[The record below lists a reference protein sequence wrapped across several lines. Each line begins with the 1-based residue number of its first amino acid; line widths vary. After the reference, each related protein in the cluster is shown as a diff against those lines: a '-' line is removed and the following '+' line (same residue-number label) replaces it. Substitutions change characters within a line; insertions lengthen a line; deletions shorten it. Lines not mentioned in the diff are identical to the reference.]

1 MNNSKLIEKYFSR
14 TLTEIELEEF
24 NSLYENNPE
33 FREEIDFLKNVALVS
48 EKEDAANFKLK
59 LQAFEAEFS
68 SKKNKKRNTWLK
80 PLTTAAAVLLI
91 AFCVHFFWNS
101 AIDEDKLFTHYFEP
115 SKNVSAPIVR
125 SESEEN
131 TQTEAF
137 INYSENNYETAQLL
151 FEKAYKNSKKPELL
165 FYQGNALLA
174 SGKNQEA
181 INIFKQHLTFLDTLS
196 NRTHWYL
203 ALAYLKTKDLKQSK
217 QHLELLLNS
226 GDVFKREEA
235 SSLLKKLK

>member
-24 NSLYENNPE
+24 NALYKNNPE
-33 FREEIDFLKNVALVS
+33 FKNEIDFLKNVALVS

-59 LQAFEAEFS
+59 LQAFEEELS
-68 SKKNKKRNTWLK
+68 SKKTNKKSAWIK
-80 PLTTAAAVLLI
+80 PLTMAAAVLLI
-91 AFCVHFFWNS
+91 AFCINFFWDS
-101 AIDEDKLFTHYFEP
+101 SIDEDQLFAHYFEP

-131 TQTEAF
+131 IQKEAF
-137 INYSENNYETAQLL
+137 INYSEDNYENAQLL
-151 FEKAYKNSKKPELL
+151 FEKAYKTTQKPELL

-181 INIFKQHLTFLDTLS
+181 INIFKKHLTFSDTLS

-203 ALAYLKTKDLKQSK
+203 ALAYLKTKDLKQAT
-217 QHLELLLNS
+217 QQLELLLNS
-226 GDVFKREEA
+226 GEIFKKEEA
-235 SSLLKKLK
+235 TSLLKKLK